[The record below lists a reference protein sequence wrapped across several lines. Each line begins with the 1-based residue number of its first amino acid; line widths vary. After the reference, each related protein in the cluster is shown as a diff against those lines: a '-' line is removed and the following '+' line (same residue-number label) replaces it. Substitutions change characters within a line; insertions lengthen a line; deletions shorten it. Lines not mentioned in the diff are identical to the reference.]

1 MTMRLG
7 RLPHDPAAVA
17 AAPSLAT
24 HHYATMAPPERL
36 IRSGVPFAPQLRNN
50 DTLPVCTSVGLLN
63 GAFGVEALN
72 TSSGLA
78 IADGVELPFYAGCVG
93 CVPTPAAIGA
103 TDGAV
108 LLDVLRRQ
116 SSLGFDIGAA
126 APLSADFAAI
136 PATDRA
142 GLANSMAL
150 LGIGYWG
157 VDLFERDMDTPSD
170 QPWDDDGSSAGA
182 AIGGHCLV
190 AWDYAG
196 LGDMDIGRLATW
208 GRFQTFTWRWVRA
221 RLREA
226 YVLVWPQ
233 LQRADGTNWA
243 GVDVDR
249 LRADVARW
257 VTSNGVV

>member
-1 MTMRLG
+1 MRLG

-24 HHYATMAPPERL
+24 HHYAVMAPPDRL
-36 IRSGVPFAPQLRNN
+36 ARSGVAFAPQLRNN

-63 GAFGVEALN
+63 GALGIEALN
-72 TSSGLA
+72 TNGDLA
-78 IADGVELPFYAGCVG
+78 IAEGVELPFYAGCVG
-93 CVPTPAAIGA
+93 CAPTATAIAA
-103 TDGAV
+103 TDGAT

-116 SSLGFDIGAA
+116 SSRGFDIGAA
-126 APLSADFAAI
+126 APLSADFASI
-136 PATDRA
+136 PVTDRA
-142 GLANSMAL
+142 CLANSMAL
-150 LGIGYWG
+150 LGVGYWG
-157 VDLFERDMDTPSD
+157 VDLYQRDMDTVGD

-182 AIGGHCLV
+182 AVGGHCLV

-196 LGDMDIGRLATW
+196 LGDTDTGRLATW
-208 GRFQTFTWRWVRA
+208 GRFQSFTWRWARA

-226 YVLVWPQ
+226 YVLLWPE
-233 LQRADGTNWA
+233 LQRADGTNWV

-257 VTSNGVV
+257 LAGNGGV